1 MGPCHAVDQ
10 NVRNYL
16 HRTNEWWNIRKSA
29 TQRFICEICENAMAL
44 VRVDFVAFI
53 PSFQMQQAPQIL
65 NGKGHR
71 SCTFVPQMSSI
82 SLALFN
88 V

>member
-16 HRTNEWWNIRKSA
+16 HR
-29 TQRFICEICENAMAL
+29 ICEICENAMAL

>member
-10 NVRNYL
+10 NVPNYL
-16 HRTNEWWNIRKSA
+16 HRTNEWNIRKSA
-29 TQRFICEICENAMAL
+29 TQRFICENAMAL

-53 PSFQMQQAPQIL
+53 SSFQMQQAPQIL